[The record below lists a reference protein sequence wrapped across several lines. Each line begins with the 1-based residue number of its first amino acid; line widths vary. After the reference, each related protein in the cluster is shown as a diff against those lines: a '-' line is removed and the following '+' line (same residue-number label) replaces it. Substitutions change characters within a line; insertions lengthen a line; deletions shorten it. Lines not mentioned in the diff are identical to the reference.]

1 MNNFFYVCRIFPKG
15 MSRKDKMEW
24 KYANSTNLKVC
35 VDASCVTVSVA
46 VLVVTGALIVSSPQP
61 VL

>member
-1 MNNFFYVCRIFPKG
+1 

-24 KYANSTNLKVC
+24 KYAKLTNLKVC
-35 VDASCVTVSVA
+35 VDASCATVSIA
-46 VLVVTGALIVSSPQP
+46 VSVVTGALIGSSPQP

>member
-1 MNNFFYVCRIFPKG
+1 

-24 KYANSTNLKVC
+24 KYAKSANLKVC

-46 VLVVTGALIVSSPQP
+46 VSVVTGALVVLSPQP